1 MILRGI
7 DNAGLMRISVA
18 YTLCAGAG
26 IRTYIGWLSCGFV
39 RCEGRVGWAAHAFDT
54 GRRRIIG
61 KPGDAAEFGFLFGV
75 WKRADTRQSG
85 GSLERTDKALAIGLP
100 RRQSFDGRK
109 ASIGRRRLISSTGK
123 ADCDGGGT

>member
-18 YTLCAGAG
+18 HTLCAGAG
-26 IRTYIGWLSCGFV
+26 TRTYFGRISCGV
-39 RCEGRVGWAAHAFDT
+39 GCEGRVRWAAHAFDT

-100 RRQSFDGRK
+100 RRQSFDGRQ
-109 ASIGRRRLISSTGK
+109 AGIGRRCLISSTGT
-123 ADCDGGGT
+123 ADYDAGGT